1 MGTLIYQN
9 NFFISYKSLENECQK
24 YKIAKALINFDELKF
39 EDIFVSSDC
48 GKNLRAGA
56 MSIFNHQG
64 SNGILATMGG
74 EILNKPTNK
83 PQLDDSDIGKILFI
97 NLDNYKKIIFS
108 KGHRNPQGLL
118 NIDNKNIL
126 STEHGP
132 YGGDEINKI
141 IFGKNYGW
149 PIASYGFPYS
159 SSNKFTREP
168 FKKSHKVHNFEEP
181 VFSFVPSI
189 GISQII
195 KLPNSF
201 SKNYQDNFIL
211 SSLNNA
217 SLYRIKFDSDYEKVI
232 FMERIFVGKRIR
244 DLKFDQINNSI
255 ILALEDFHEVM
266 ILKVKP

>member
-1 MGTLIYQN
+1 
-9 NFFISYKSLENECQK
+9 
-24 YKIAKALINFDELKF
+24 
-39 EDIFVSSDC
+39 
-48 GKNLRAGA
+48 

-149 PIASYGFPYS
+149 PIFLW
-159 SSNKFTREP
+159 
-168 FKKSHKVHNFEEP
+168 
-181 VFSFVPSI
+181 FS
-189 GISQII
+189 
-195 KLPNSF
+195 L
-201 SKNYQDNFIL
+201 FIL
-211 SSLNNA
+211 
-217 SLYRIKFDSDYEKVI
+217 K
-232 FMERIFVGKRIR
+232 
-244 DLKFDQINNSI
+244 
-255 ILALEDFHEVM
+255 
-266 ILKVKP
+266 